1 MRLELTQKALE
12 TSLLAAQQPFLGGG
26 ASDTHRWELQLSPAC
41 SWQGCA
47 GVALESSSKTSQE
60 RVQGLVAV

>member
-1 MRLELTQKALE
+1 MLELTQKALE
-12 TSLLAAQQPFLGGG
+12 TSLLGVQQRFPGGG
-26 ASDTHRWELQLSPAC
+26 SSGARHWELQLSRPC

-47 GVALESSSKTSQE
+47 SVALESSTKTSHE